1 MTEQELIEKFE
12 SENITLAS
20 IKSRIFAY
28 TIDEL
33 IVSFIFM
40 VIFMEQMP
48 SEGNIESTIN
58 ALSNMISYVILLKI
72 IYQTFFVW
80 MYGATVGKII
90 VKIRVVSTVDFE
102 NPNIFTSTIRSIVR
116 VFGENLLFIG
126 FFWALLNP
134 KRESWHDMAA
144 QTLVVNVY

>member
-90 VKIRVVSTVDFE
+90 VK
-102 NPNIFTSTIRSIVR
+102 
-116 VFGENLLFIG
+116 
-126 FFWALLNP
+126 
-134 KRESWHDMAA
+134 
-144 QTLVVNVY
+144 